1 MNEISIYHEAGLLK
15 ESPDR
20 LIYDGSFNGFFTAV
34 FEIFELKAFTAE
46 IVKQVKPLPL
56 FSNHRIVITNDSKAQ
71 RVLAGLGKKITAN
84 SINDIFAVWLSELE
98 IVERVLLGY
107 VLHAFNNVSCI
118 ENDYSNFFVL
128 DFKKIVKMVSRER
141 HRMKAFVRFSRLK
154 DDLYYARVDPDFNVL
169 PLIQQHFTARYSDQQ
184 WLIYDL
190 RRNYGI
196 YYDLHITR
204 IIELEV
210 IPKNE
215 SDLVHDQ
222 EQEFR
227 LLWQNYFTNVNI
239 ESRKN
244 TKLHV
249 RHVPKRYWKY
259 LTEKGLF

>member
-1 MNEISIYHEAGLLK
+1 MNDISIYREAGLLNN
-15 ESPDR
+15 SPDR
-20 LIYDGSFNGFFTAV
+20 FVYDGSFTGFFTAV
-34 FEIFELKAFTAE
+34 FEIYELKAFKAE
-46 IVKQVKPLPL
+46 IVKNDSPDPL
-56 FSNHRIVITNDSKAQ
+56 FANNRFVITDEQKAQ
-71 RVLAGLGKKITAN
+71 RVLTGLGKKITLNA
-84 SINDIFAVWLSELE
+84 INDIFAVWLSELE

-107 VLHAFNNVSCI
+107 VQHVFNHGGRI

-141 HRMKAFVRFSRLK
+141 HRMKAFIRFSRLK
-154 DDLYYARVDPDFNVL
+154 DDLYYARVEPDFNVL
-169 PLIQQHFTARYSDQQ
+169 PLIQQHFTARYADQQ

-190 RRNYGI
+190 KRNYGI
-196 YYDLHITR
+196 YYDLHTTQ
-204 IIELEV
+204 IIELAV
-210 IPKNE
+210 IPENE

-259 LTEKGLF
+259 LTEKAIF